1 LIPADILGGGGMRFR
16 RSLYYMISSGIDVNV
31 IIPMTEREII
41 HIASLGHIYKELKNL
56 GLKRLCILDLRTFS
70 QRLPILKRTLSNLE
84 LSLERYFN
92 TINDLPCIQDLK
104 KDVSLIYTTENY
116 VHILLA
122 YRLSEMI

>member
-1 LIPADILGGGGMRFR
+1 MRFR